1 MSETLLYTTLKETI
15 DMYDLKNQICVVAGA
30 SSGIGREIALQFSYC
45 NSIVICAARRKDNL
59 EALVEQITEQGGQ
72 AEAFPCDFTNPESV
86 EHLAKYVKEKYG
98 RINTWINGVGV
109 NNAMGITWDLSYEE
123 WFADVDGNL
132 RTCYIGTKCAINQM
146 KDQEFGRII
155 NMSGGGVIRPEI
167 YNSAYACSKT
177 ALVRFTECIALELQK
192 ENIPIK
198 IFAFN
203 PGLVRT
209 ERTIDLVNLEA
220 TKKFMPGII
229 DKIKNDDATP
239 IEQPA
244 QFITFIATGAVDK
257 LEGCLIITEMDK
269 EDLIARADEIVE
281 NKSYKIHVRD
291 LN

>member
-1 MSETLLYTTLKETI
+1 
-15 DMYDLKNQICVVAGA
+15 MYNLKNQVCVIAGA
-30 SSGIGREIALQFSYC
+30 SSGIGREIALQFSRC
-45 NSIVICAARRKDNL
+45 GATIICAARRKDKL
-59 EALVEQITEQGGQ
+59 EETAQLIRNENGLVEVI
-72 AEAFPCDFTNPESV
+72 ACDFQDPISV
-86 EHLAKYVKEKYG
+86 EKLAKYVKNSYG
-98 RINTWINGVGV
+98 RIDIWINNIGV
-109 NNAMGITWDLSYEE
+109 NNAMGITWELSYEE

-132 RTCYIGTKCAINQM
+132 RTCYLGTKCAINEM
-146 KDQEFGRII
+146 KDQGFGRII
-155 NMSGGGVIRPEI
+155 NMSGGGVIRPEV

-177 ALVRFTECIALELQK
+177 AVVRFTECIALELQK

-229 DKIKNDDATP
+229 DKIKNDEATP

-257 LEGCLIITEMDK
+257 LDGCLIITEMDK
-269 EDLIARADEIVE
+269 EDLIARADEIME

-291 LN
+291 LR

>member
-1 MSETLLYTTLKETI
+1 
-15 DMYDLKNQICVVAGA
+15 MYDLNNKICVIAGS
-30 SSGIGREIALQFSYC
+30 SSGIGKETALQFSR
-45 NSIVICAARRKDNL
+45 SGATVICAARRQENL
-59 EALVEQITEQGGQ
+59 IELVTEIESEGGQ
-72 AEAFPCDFTNPESV
+72 AEAIPCDFKDPSSV
-86 EHLAKYVKEKYG
+86 EHIASYVKEKYG
-98 RINTWINGVGV
+98 RIDVWVNGVGV
-109 NNAMGITWDLSYEE
+109 NNAMGVTWDLSYDE

-132 RTCYIGTKCAINQM
+132 RTCYLGTKCAINVM
-146 KDQEFGRII
+146 KDQGFGRII

-209 ERTIDLVNLEA
+209 ERTADLVNLEA

-239 IEQPA
+239 IHIPA
-244 QFITFIATGAVDK
+244 QFMAFIATGAVDK
-257 LEGCLIITEMDK
+257 LDGCLIITEMDK
-269 EDLIARADEIVE
+269 DYLIAHADEIVA

-291 LN
+291 LQ

>member
-1 MSETLLYTTLKETI
+1 
-15 DMYDLKNQICVVAGA
+15 MYDLKNQVCVIAGA
-30 SSGIGREIALQFSYC
+30 SSGIGREIAIQFSKC
-45 NSIVICAARRKDNL
+45 GAIVVCAARRKEKL
-59 EALVEQITEQGGQ
+59 EETAQQILAEGGQ
-72 AEAFPCDFTNPESV
+72 VEAMACDFKDPESV
-86 EHLAKYVKEKYG
+86 ESLAKYVKDKYG
-98 RINTWINGVGV
+98 KIDVWVNGVGV

-146 KDQEFGRII
+146 KDQGFGRII

-177 ALVRFTECIALELQK
+177 ALVRFTECMALELQK

-209 ERTIDLVNLEA
+209 QRTIDLVNLEE
-220 TKKFMPGII
+220 TKRFMPGII
-229 DKIKNDDATP
+229 DKIKNDEATP
-239 IEQPA
+239 IHIPA
-244 QFITFIATGAVDK
+244 QYMTFIASGAVDK

-269 EDLIARADEIVE
+269 DYLVEHADEIVA
-281 NKSYKIHVRD
+281 NKSYKINVRD
-291 LN
+291 LK

>member
-1 MSETLLYTTLKETI
+1 
-15 DMYDLKNQICVVAGA
+15 MYDFNNQICVVAGA

-45 NSIVICAARRKDNL
+45 NSIVICAARRKENL
-59 EALVEQITEQGGQ
+59 EELVTQITDCGGQ
-72 AEAFPCDFTNPESV
+72 AEALPCDFTDPEAV

-98 RINTWINGVGV
+98 RIDTWVNGIGV
-109 NNAMGITWDLSYEE
+109 NNAMGITWELDYEE
-123 WFADVDGNL
+123 WFADVNGNL
-132 RTCYIGTKCAINQM
+132 RTCYLGTKCAINQM

-177 ALVRFTECIALELQK
+177 AVVRFTECMALELQK

-209 ERTIDLVNLEA
+209 ERTINLVNLEE
-220 TKKFMPGII
+220 TKKFMPEII
-229 DKIKNDDATP
+229 DKIKNDAATP
-239 IEQPA
+239 IQEPA

-257 LEGCLIITEMDK
+257 LDGCLIITEMDK
-269 EDLIARADEIVE
+269 DDLIARTDEIVAQ
-281 NKSYKIHVRD
+281 KSYKIHVRD
-291 LN
+291 LQ